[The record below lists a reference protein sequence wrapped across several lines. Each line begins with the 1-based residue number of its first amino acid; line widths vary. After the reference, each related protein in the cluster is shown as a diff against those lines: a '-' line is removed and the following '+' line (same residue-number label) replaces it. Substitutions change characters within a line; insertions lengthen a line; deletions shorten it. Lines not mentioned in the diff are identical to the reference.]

1 MMSPH
6 YTEAE
11 VLPRL
16 VFLPGWSFAKQG
28 IEKTF
33 QFRDFISAFS
43 FMTRIAMEAERLNH
57 HPEWSNVY
65 GKVHIRLSTHDAG
78 GVTDLDFKL
87 AELIEKHQPIR

>member
-1 MMSPH
+1 MMNPH

-16 VFLPGWSFAKQG
+16 VFLQGWAFVKGG
-28 IEKTF
+28 IEKTY
-33 QFRDFISAFS
+33 QFRDFISAMG
-43 FMTRIAMEAERLNH
+43 FMMRVALEAEKMNH

-78 GVTDLDFKL
+78 GVTDLDLKL
-87 AELIEKHQPIR
+87 AELIEKHQPLR